1 MGQLRSEL
9 LFLDRVVSELLKK
22 NLERTTLIS
31 CYLDNYFGMRKK
43 HSSKRKITGKELS
56 LQDELN
62 IKIAIL
68 VELLEAKG
76 VLSKGE
82 FERVTVMRLHE
93 ISKARAFEDL
103 DEEI

>member
-1 MGQLRSEL
+1 
-9 LFLDRVVSELLKK
+9 
-22 NLERTTLIS
+22 
-31 CYLDNYFGMRKK
+31 MRNK

-68 VELLEAKG
+68 VELLETKG
-76 VLSKGE
+76 ILSKGE

>member
-1 MGQLRSEL
+1 MA
-9 LFLDRVVSELLKK
+9 VSELIKR

-31 CYLDNYFGMRKK
+31 CHFHIYFGMKK
-43 HSSKRKITGKELS
+43 KQSSKRKITGKELS

-62 IKIAIL
+62 IKITTL
-68 VELLEAKG
+68 VELLENKG
-76 VLSKGE
+76 ILNNGE
-82 FERVTVMRLHE
+82 FERLTFMRLHE